1 MLHESYGVNHIS
13 ILGELLASSTMG
25 VTLFDLFGE
34 IVSQTDLKYFLRHCF
49 YDFLTVI
56 KFRRL
61 KSNLY
66 LDTVML
72 NQLIRKLFWVPNF

>member
-1 MLHESYGVNHIS
+1 MFHASYGLNHITN
-13 ILGELLASSTMG
+13 LGELLASSTMG

-56 KFRRL
+56 EFRRL
-61 KSNLY
+61 KINHYELG
-66 LDTVML
+66 MR
-72 NQLIRKLFWVPNF
+72 NPILIWIRFS

>member
-1 MLHESYGVNHIS
+1 MFHASYGVNHIT

-49 YDFLTVI
+49 YVFLTVI
-56 KFRRL
+56 EFRRL
-61 KSNLY
+61 KIIHY
-66 LDTVML
+66 C
-72 NQLIRKLFWVPNF
+72 Q